1 MLNVPM
7 IRTLARIF
15 FWPAVA
21 VTFIAAV
28 IPPQRIGNIV
38 PWDKAAH
45 FIAFYGLTLL
55 AVAGFPRRSGWLI
68 GVSLSLFG
76 AFIEVVQGTP
86 LVHRDA
92 DWHDWLADTIAIFAV
107 MLPMLVARWRSA

>member
-1 MLNVPM
+1 MLNFST
-7 IRTLARIF
+7 IRTLARIL

-28 IPPQRIGNIV
+28 LPPQRIGNFV

-55 AVAGFPRRSGWLI
+55 AVAGFPRRSNWLI

-76 AFIEVVQGTP
+76 ALIECVQALP

-92 DWHDWLADTIAIFAV
+92 DWHDWLADTIAIVAV
-107 MLPMLVARWRSA
+107 MLPMLAARWRG